1 MVGLLKQLTIPH
13 MSSFLDLLVH
23 SFDDSDGD
31 TNNVD
36 IKSKKRLK
44 SNNMNLADY
53 RRVKLSNVNARTFD
67 ITFTFGARR
76 SLLLSSSAMI
86 WKFIVA

>member
-44 SNNMNLADY
+44 SNNMNLAIIEGSNY
-53 RRVKLSNVNARTFD
+53 RLMVPGDPCFFRQAP
-67 ITFTFGARR
+67 
-76 SLLLSSSAMI
+76 
-86 WKFIVA
+86 